1 MKSEGRLLFMSKISW
16 LVLITCGLPA
26 CVGAAEKV
34 SSEKVQ
40 SEIRYVGYECDRVD
54 DIKPSSSGEEVAVTC
69 DKLYKFLIRYERG
82 GATVEVIS

>member
-16 LVLITCGLPA
+16 LVLIACGLPA

-40 SEIRYVGYECDRVD
+40 SEIRYVGYECDRVE

-69 DKLYKFLIRYERG
+69 DKVYKFLIRYERG

>member
-1 MKSEGRLLFMSKISW
+1 MYKISW
-16 LVLITCGLPA
+16 LALITSVFSA
-26 CVGAAEKV
+26 SVGAAEKV

-54 DIKPSSSGEEVAVTC
+54 NIKPSSSGDEVAVTC
-69 DKLYKFLIRYERG
+69 DKVYKFLIRYERG